1 MILFMKRLFVW
12 AFFLIGFVSL
22 GYSELV
28 LSNVFTRNMVLQ
40 REAKNPVFGTAAP
53 GATVNGTFNGQAFEA
68 TAEQNGAWLGWLEPM
83 PANRE
88 GADLTVESGGQ
99 RATVQGIVV
108 GDVWY
113 AAGDYGLVKGMNQ
126 GEAKLA
132 KEAPVPDVRLY
143 LSRMGTSPYP
153 LMEHTT
159 ASMYSIP
166 DEKSYKRFSP
176 VSYAFAETISAVS
189 EVDVPIGFFNAS
201 GRFGLMG
208 ALPASAAAHLKHPA
222 NQDLALKMREAWVA
236 APEGQAAYA
245 AYAQAMRKWIA
256 HSRERVA
263 AGLQLQA
270 MPKPPN
276 AEMEFGDAFNAR
288 VHPIRLFPIRGV
300 IWYVFDRT
308 NYSDS
313 DQGID
318 RYEALIKSWR
328 EAFNN
333 PELPFYIVQ
342 HHYPS
347 GVVNAPNPQGG
358 LTLMQ
363 QELLS
368 VPHTGLVVTYD
379 LHDRKEWDLANRYDA
394 GRRLALWALRDV
406 YGQPVEPMGPAF
418 KRFTVADGR
427 ALIEFD
433 YVGDALM
440 AADKDV
446 FGPPVNKGGA
456 RVDGFMIAGADGNWH
471 WAEAELAGKDQ
482 VLVWSEKVADPAR
495 VAYAVNN
502 SPEKPNLYSGNG
514 LPALPFSQGRT
525 E

>member
-1 MILFMKRLFVW
+1 MILFMKRLFFG

-53 GATVNGTFNGQAFEA
+53 GATVNVSFNGQALEA
-68 TAEQNGAWLGWLEPM
+68 TAEQNGAWLAWLEPM

-153 LMEHTT
+153 LMEHTA

-176 VSYAFAETISAVS
+176 VVYAFAQTINELS

-222 NQDLALKMREAWVA
+222 NQDLASKMREASLTE
-236 APEGQAAYA
+236 PEGKAAYA
-245 AYAQAMRKWIA
+245 AYAQAMRGWIA
-256 HSRERVA
+256 DSRERVA
-263 AGLQLQA
+263 AGQQLQA

-276 AEMEFGDAFNAR
+276 ADMAFGDAFNGR
-288 VHPIRLFPIRGV
+288 VHPVHLFPIRGV

-308 NYSDS
+308 NYKDRE
-313 DQGID
+313 QGID
-318 RYEALIKSWR
+318 RYRALIKSWR
-328 EAFNN
+328 EVFKN

-347 GVVNAPNPQGG
+347 GVVNDPKPQGE

-363 QELLS
+363 QELLNL
-368 VPHTGLVVTYD
+368 PHTGLVVTYD
-379 LHDRKEWDLANRYDA
+379 LHDRKEWDLANRYDV

-406 YGQPVEPMGPAF
+406 YGQPVEPMGPTF
-418 KRFTVADGR
+418 KRFTVTDGQ

-433 YVGDALM
+433 HVGDGLM

-446 FGPPVNKGGA
+446 FEPPVGKAGGS
-456 RVDGFMIAGADGNWH
+456 VDGFMVAGVDGNWQ
-471 WAEAELAGKDQ
+471 WAEAKLVADDQ
-482 VLVWSEKVADPAR
+482 VLVWSDQVADPDQ
-495 VAYAVNN
+495 VAYAINN

>member
-1 MILFMKRLFVW
+1 MKKTFCSVLLMC
-12 AFFLIGFVSL
+12 FFAGFV
-22 GYSELV
+22 YSESL

-53 GATVNGTFNGQAFEA
+53 GATVNVTFNGQAVEA
-68 TAEQNGAWLGWLEPM
+68 TAEQNGTWLAWLEPM
-83 PANRE
+83 PANRD
-88 GADLTVESGGQ
+88 GAELTVESGGK

-113 AAGDYGLVKGMNQ
+113 AAGDYGLVKEMNE

-132 KEAPVPDVRLY
+132 KEDPVPDVRLY
-143 LSRMGTSPYP
+143 LSRMETSPFP

-176 VSYAFAETISAVS
+176 VLYAFAQTISAAS
-189 EVDVPIGFFNAS
+189 EADVPIGFFNAS

-208 ALPASAAAHLKHPA
+208 ALPSSAAAHLKHPD
-222 NQDLALKMREAWVA
+222 NQDLASKMREAWLA
-236 APEGQAAYA
+236 TPEGKAAYA
-245 AYAQAMRKWIA
+245 AYAQAMRIWIA

-263 AGLQLQA
+263 AGHQLQS

-276 AEMEFGDAFNAR
+276 AEMVFGDGFNGR

-308 NYSDS
+308 NYKDS
-313 DQGID
+313 EQGID
-318 RYEALIKSWR
+318 RYQALIKSWR
-328 EAFNN
+328 EVFNN
-333 PELPFYIVQ
+333 PDLPFYIVQ

-347 GVVNAPNPQGG
+347 GVANDPNPQGG

-363 QELLS
+363 QELLNL
-368 VPHTGLVVTYD
+368 PHTGLVVTYD
-379 LHDRKEWDLANRYDA
+379 LHDRKEWDLANRYDV

-406 YGQPVEPMGPAF
+406 YGQQPVEPMGPAF

-433 YVGDALM
+433 HVGDGLM
-440 AADKDV
+440 AADKAL
-446 FGPPVNKGGA
+446 FGPPVGKSGES
-456 RVDGFMIAGADGNWH
+456 VDGFMVAGADGNWH
-471 WAEAELAGKDQ
+471 WAEAELAGKEQ
-482 VLVWSEKVADPAR
+482 VLVWSEKVADPAQ